1 MHTSLLHVLLFPCLL
16 HRGGGQSKAS
26 ANNPVVVAAGNVL
39 LWTSFSGCS
48 TFLEEDN
55 ISIES
60 SLVNT
65 FSLAPDCDVSVLDQE
80 LFSAAMLI
88 LGWEFNSM
96 NFVLWGLN
104 MI

>member
-1 MHTSLLHVLLFPCLL
+1 M
-16 HRGGGQSKAS
+16 
-26 ANNPVVVAAGNVL
+26 
-39 LWTSFSGCS
+39 
-48 TFLEEDN
+48 
-55 ISIES
+55 ES
-60 SLVNT
+60 SLVKT

-88 LGWEFNSM
+88 LNWEFDSM